1 MNKYKENMYMDNC
14 RNLVSQINSDIKLYM
29 QTEEYKSLMAR
40 YLLLE
45 EPCLFTLPS
54 SNLFD
59 EIYNIEFI
67 SNACSISNII
77 FIYCD
82 ASLLEKIPYINYY
95 EKVVFIVT
103 SNNKNINQFNLYH
116 YYYVFWTIP
125 LKDYWL
131 FCADYRQI
139 QNFNN
144 LLDGDYE
151 IYSHNYNLHLKFDI
165 DQNLLKDSY
174 ITFISESSLRG
185 MQMNINDLE
194 LICNHGNINVSCA
207 LFEYKR
213 ILKETSEYYYYYYNY
228 SSFSNIKFMSL
239 GKEYYKMLIDYL
251 GKKNFK
257 DYIAYYNKDVVC
269 LNELRKY
276 KYLHSLHL
284 KKV

>member
-1 MNKYKENMYMDNC
+1 MNNKQDIIYRENSLN
-14 RNLVSQINSDIKLYM
+14 VVHKINSEIKLYI
-29 QTEEYKSLMAR
+29 QTEEYKCLMAR
-40 YLLLE
+40 NMLLD

-54 SNLFD
+54 SNIFD
-59 EIYNIEFI
+59 GVYNIEFI
-67 SNACSISNII
+67 MGDVHNRII

-82 ASLLEKIPYINYY
+82 TSLLEKIPYINYY

-103 SNNKNINQFNLYH
+103 SNNKNINKFNLCH
-116 YYYVFWTIP
+116 YSYVFWTIP

-131 FCADYRQI
+131 FCADYRQV
-139 QNFNN
+139 QNFNR

-165 DQNLLKDSY
+165 DQNLLKGSY
-174 ITFISESSLRG
+174 ITFMSESSLRG

-207 LFEYKR
+207 FFKYKR
-213 ILKETSEYYYYYYNY
+213 IKETSEYYYNY

-239 GKEYYKMLIDYL
+239 GNEYYKTLVDYI

-257 DYIAYYNKDVVC
+257 DYIVYYNKDVVC

>member
-14 RNLVSQINSDIKLYM
+14 RNLVSQINLDIKLYM

-54 SNLFD
+54 ENFFD

-67 SNACSISNII
+67 SNACSTSNII

-139 QNFNN
+139 QNFNR

-151 IYSHNYNLHLKFDI
+151 IYSHNYNLHFKFDI
-165 DQNLLKDSY
+165 DQNLLKGSY

-194 LICNHGNINVSCA
+194 LICNHGNINVSCT

-213 ILKETSEYYYYYYNY
+213 ILKETSEYYYNNY